1 MTLLLMP
8 HRLFTVH
15 DYHSMAKA
23 GILTEDDRVELI
35 DGEIV
40 EMAPI
45 GSRHGRVVDRL
56 TRMFAE
62 VGRAHGF
69 TTRVQGSVRLGERS
83 EPQPDLALLRLETE
97 YDDATHPVPSDVFLL
112 VEVADSSLLT
122 DQRVKVPLYGRHGIP
137 ETWIVNLSSGS
148 IEVYRGP
155 SASGYETQHT
165 VHRGDQVSPEAFPIL
180 CLSVDDIL
188 GRA

>member
-1 MTLLLMP
+1 MAILMP

-15 DYHSMAKA
+15 DYHRMAKA

-35 DGEIV
+35 EGEIV

-62 VGRAHGF
+62 VGRVHGF
-69 TTRVQGSVRLGERS
+69 ITRVQGAVRLDDRS
-83 EPQPDLALLRLETE
+83 EPQPDLALLRIETT
-97 YDDATHPVPSDVFLL
+97 YDDASQPAPGDIFLL
-112 VEVADSSLLT
+112 VEVADSSLLA

-137 ETWIVNLSSGS
+137 ETWIVNLTSGA
-148 IEVYRGP
+148 IEVYRNP
-155 SASGYETQHT
+155 SPSGYQAQQV
-165 VHRGDQVSPEAFPIL
+165 VHRGGQLSPQAFPTLTIPA
-180 CLSVDDIL
+180 DDIL
-188 GRA
+188 GLA